1 MWRSLRALVRA
12 IAFDLTPLAIS
23 RDFRL
28 IYIGQAVSF
37 LGSMV
42 TYVAVPYQ
50 VYVLTGSTLAV
61 GLLGAAE
68 LGPMLA
74 LALLGG
80 ALADAHDRRRMV
92 LVAETGLSI
101 CCALLAAN
109 AGLAR
114 PSVGAI
120 FVLAA
125 LMAGLGGLHRPAL
138 EAMTPRLLGPDLMSA
153 AAALHS
159 FRGNLG
165 MIAGPAIGGL
175 LIASGGMTATY
186 AFDLAT
192 FVVSLVALSFVGDV
206 PPPDGAGRPGL
217 AAIREGLRYA
227 ASRPLLLGTYLVD
240 MNAMVFGMPMALFP
254 AMAAWHGGS
263 RVVGLFY
270 SAPAVGALLVTLTSG
285 WTTRV
290 SRHGLAVAMAATV
303 WGAGII
309 GFGLARSLWVSLAW
323 LAVAGGAD
331 MVSGLFRST
340 IWNQTIPDRLR
351 GRLAGI
357 EQISY
362 LSGPLLGHLEAGLVA
377 ALAGIRVSVVSGG
390 ALAMLGSVLISWR
403 LPAFTGYRAAA
414 ARQRPADGA
423 PGSSVT

>member
-1 MWRSLRALVRA
+1 MPTSVRALLRA
-12 IAFDLTPLAIS
+12 IAFDLTPLRIS

-28 IYIGQAVSF
+28 IYLGQAVSF

-50 VYVLTGSTLAV
+50 VYALTRSTLAV

-74 LALLGG
+74 LALVGG

-92 LVAETGLSI
+92 LIAEAGLSV

-109 AGLAR
+109 ATLAH
-114 PSVGAI
+114 PSVPAV
-120 FVLAA
+120 FVLAG

-138 EAMTPRLLGPDLMSA
+138 EAMTPRLLHRDLMPA

-165 MIAGPAIGGL
+165 MIAGPALGGL
-175 LIASGGMTATY
+175 LIAYSGMTATY
-186 AFDLAT
+186 LFDLST
-192 FVVSLVALSFVGDV
+192 FAASLAALSLVANI
-206 PPPDGAGRPGL
+206 PPPEGADRPGL
-217 AAIREGLRYA
+217 SAIKEGLRYA
-227 ASRPLLLGTYLVD
+227 SRNPVLLGTYLVD
-240 MNAMVFGMPMALFP
+240 MNAMIFGMPMALFP
-254 AMAAWHGGS
+254 AIAEWYGGS

-270 SAPAVGALLVTLTSG
+270 SAPAVGALLVTVTSG
-285 WTTRV
+285 WAPRV
-290 SRHGLAVAMAATV
+290 SRHGLAVAVAAAV
-303 WGAGII
+303 WGAGIV
-309 GFGLARSLWVSLAW
+309 GFGLAHSLWWSLAW

-340 IWNQTIPDRLR
+340 IWNQTVPDRLR

-362 LSGPLLGHLEAGLVA
+362 HSGPLLGHLEAGLVA
-377 ALAGIRVSVVSGG
+377 AMAGIRVSVVSGG
-390 ALAMLGSVLISWR
+390 LLAMLGSVGLAWV
-403 LPAFTGYRAAA
+403 LPAFTGYRAPGSAE
-414 ARQRPADGA
+414 PASGGA

>member
-1 MWRSLRALVRA
+1 MWHRLRAIARA
-12 IAFDLTPLAIS
+12 IAFDLTPLRIS

-50 VYVLTGSTLAV
+50 VYALTGSTLAV

-74 LALLGG
+74 MALVGG

-92 LVAETGLSI
+92 LLAEAGLSI

-109 AGLAR
+109 AALAR
-114 PSVGAI
+114 PSVPAV
-120 FVLAA
+120 FVLAG

-138 EAMTPRLLGPDLMSA
+138 EAMTPRLLGRDLMPA

-175 LIASGGMTATY
+175 LISHAGMTATY
-186 AFDLAT
+186 GFDLAT
-192 FVVSLVALSFVGDV
+192 FVVSLAALAFVANI
-206 PPPDGAGRPGL
+206 PPPEGAERPGL
-217 AAIREGLRYA
+217 SAIREGLRYA
-227 ASRPLLLGTYLVD
+227 ASRPLLLGTYVVD
-240 MNAMVFGMPMALFP
+240 LNAMIFGMPMALFP
-254 AMAAWHGGS
+254 AIAQWHGGS
-263 RVVGLFY
+263 RVVGLLY
-270 SAPAVGALLVTLTSG
+270 SAPAVGALAVTVTSG
-285 WTTRV
+285 WTRRV
-290 SRHGLAVAMAATV
+290 ERHGLAVAIAAAV

-309 GFGLARSLWVSLAW
+309 GFGLAQSLWVSLAW

-403 LPAFTGYRAAA
+403 LPAFTGYRAAPAGQSASDA
-414 ARQRPADGA
+414 ATR
-423 PGSSVT
+423 SSVT